1 MEETN
6 SKRQYII
13 DESGEKKFVVLP
25 IDDYEQLLEDVRDL
39 AAIAERRDEPEIS
52 LEELENGLKADGLL

>member
-13 DESGEKKFVVLP
+13 NESGEKKFVVLP
-25 IDDYEQLLEDVRDL
+25 IDDYERLLEDVRDL
-39 AAIAERRDEPEIS
+39 AAIVERRDEPKIS
-52 LEELENGLKADGLL
+52 LEELENGLKADDLL